1 MASNSNKRL
10 QRKQWLLLLLGLI
23 VILVT
28 ALGASAFVDSSAK
41 RNAPI
46 EKPKTKPL
54 SVGVRQTDRAA
65 ANANATGDMQALR
78 KQLQEL
84 TAGLEV
90 DRKEI
95 KNRFEALDQKEK
107 LAQENAGKAAPPA
120 PPRVPEGGF
129 TGNNPFQQNGMPNA
143 PEFRGAG
150 PLGASPNG
158 RPGAQGGSQLET
170 IAVVTRGPTTRTGI
184 PLLDGMSGE
193 GSNASSEFGR
203 RARDTREGRERD
215 GATFNRTADDD
226 PLSPNRAG
234 GQSAETYIP
243 AGTYIRAVVL
253 NGLDAPTGGAA
264 QQNPHPVLLQLSD
277 DAVLPNKFRAA
288 LKDCM
293 VTANGFGDV
302 AAERAY
308 IRTDRLSC
316 IDEDGGA
323 VDVAIKGYIAG
334 EDGKTGMRGRV
345 VEKTGRIMANALYA
359 AVGSGIGQ
367 AFKNQGTVQT
377 TNPLGGVSEQVTDGF
392 KAGFGTGVSK
402 AFDKLTDYY
411 IKVAERMFP
420 VVEIGSG
427 RVVDIVVSRG
437 ISIERGAKHKDT
449 GSAN

>member
-1 MASNSNKRL
+1 MPSNSNKRL
-10 QRKQWLLLLLGLI
+10 QRKQWLLFIVGLI
-23 VILVT
+23 IILGA
-28 ALGASAFVDSSAK
+28 ALGASAIFDTTAK

-54 SVGVRQTDRAA
+54 SVGVSQTDRDAA
-65 ANANATGDMQALR
+65 SANAAGDIQALR
-78 KQLQEL
+78 KEISTLV
-84 TAGLEV
+84 AAAEV
-90 DRKEI
+90 DRKEN
-95 KNRFEALDQKEK
+95 KNRFDALSQKEK
-107 LAQENAGKAAPPA
+107 LDQENAAKAPPS
-120 PPRVPEGGF
+120 PPKIPEGGF
-129 TGNNPFQQNGMPNA
+129 TGSNPFQQNGMPNA
-143 PEFRGAG
+143 PEPRGIG

-158 RPGAQGGSQLET
+158 RAGSQQGSQLET
-170 IAVVTRGPTTRTGI
+170 ITVGVQGPTARTGI
-184 PLLDGMSGE
+184 PLLDGMASE
-193 GSNASSEFGR
+193 GTNASSEFGR
-203 RARDTREGRERD
+203 RARDTREGRD
-215 GATFNRTADDD
+215 SGSTFNRTADDD

-288 LKDCM
+288 LKNCM

-449 GSAN
+449 GPAN